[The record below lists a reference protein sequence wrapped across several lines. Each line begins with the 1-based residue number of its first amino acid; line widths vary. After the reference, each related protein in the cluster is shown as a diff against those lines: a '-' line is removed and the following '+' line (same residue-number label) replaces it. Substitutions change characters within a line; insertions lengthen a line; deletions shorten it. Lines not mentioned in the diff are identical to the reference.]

1 MVNKIL
7 CVAEKPAIAK
17 AVAQHLAGGQFNTRP
32 VRGNQYVRNYEFDF
46 TFPPPWGQCSVTMT
60 SVLGHLMAVEFSQEY
75 RKWTSCEPAQL
86 FDAPIVRYVDNVGQY
101 LLTIVPSTQA
111 GSGQAAH
118 RRQYQNPSTI

>member
-32 VRGNQYVRNYEFDF
+32 VRGSQYVKNYDFDF
-46 TFPPPWGQCSVTMT
+46 AFPPPWGQCSVTMT
-60 SVLGHLMAVEFSQEY
+60 SVLGHLMAVEFSQDY

-86 FDAPIVRYVDNVGQY
+86 FDAPIVRYVDKVGQC
-101 LLTIVPSTQA
+101 LLLFISLAQA
-111 GSGQAAH
+111 KSGQAAYC
-118 RRQYQNPSTI
+118 R